1 MQTSMKPVADISY
14 TWRQRA
20 RSSFEFCY
28 PKAEKKT
35 EPQNCVNGSSGLKDL
50 SCKSSGLP
58 QHEQA
63 AMAQGFSTGCPDTRQ
78 LPGAA
83 AGSEPQSRSAAG
95 VPVHEGCKRQ
105 PPNQADPSSQ
115 LSATE
120 REFIAETTRA
130 AELISRVRNYQQSG
144 PLKLAREDLA
154 TLRELNALA
163 DPEAAFQSVIC
174 RVQSRADKLVK
185 SGRIADAAKL
195 LEACA
200 AETGWTQGY
209 ALAAKCYQAVHV
221 LSAAKHCLKTAVAA
235 DEHCVGYLAELI
247 GVCYKLGDHASLA
260 PACTKLLKLHSWAHD
275 VRELRALANYRL
287 GKHAL
292 YYMDVK
298 KLCQVPEWKPNFPEL
313 AALVRQGLMDRDK
326 RKGKGKGKR
335 MK

>member
-1 MQTSMKPVADISY
+1 MCASCVQLRLGHVHAWEDATVSHTEQETDADAHADSQRRLPTERQQLPEAHGPSMQTSMKPVADISY

-35 EPQNCVNGSSGLKDL
+35 EPQNCVNGSSGLKHL

-120 REFIAETTRA
+120 RDFIAETTRA

-185 SGRIADAAKL
+185 SGRIAGAPLGVLCCCIDAITSIKGLCAMSMPCEPL
-195 LEACA
+195 NSCA
-200 AETGWTQGY
+200 A
-209 ALAAKCYQAVHV
+209 
-221 LSAAKHCLKTAVAA
+221 CL
-235 DEHCVGYLAELI
+235 
-247 GVCYKLGDHASLA
+247 
-260 PACTKLLKLHSWAHD
+260 
-275 VRELRALANYRL
+275 
-287 GKHAL
+287 
-292 YYMDVK
+292 
-298 KLCQVPEWKPNFPEL
+298 PE
-313 AALVRQGLMDRDK
+313 DT
-326 RKGKGKGKR
+326 
-335 MK
+335 